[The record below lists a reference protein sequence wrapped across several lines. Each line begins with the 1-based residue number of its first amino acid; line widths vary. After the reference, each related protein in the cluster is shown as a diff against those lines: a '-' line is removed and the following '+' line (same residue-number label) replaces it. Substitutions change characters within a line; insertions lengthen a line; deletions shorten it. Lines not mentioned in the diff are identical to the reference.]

1 MVRGLS
7 CSKTYGIFPDQVSNP
22 HLMHWQV
29 DSLPLSQQGS
39 PGNWTF
45 FFFFLMGFKE
55 LLSENKVNSQDMD
68 FSYFCFVE
76 SLEVYFVVIY
86 SVCHTSVCSCGQPSP
101 AFI

>member
-1 MVRGLS
+1 MFQD
-7 CSKTYGIFPDQVSNP
+7 IWD
-22 HLMHWQV
+22 
-29 DSLPLSQQGS
+29 LPRSSVEPTSHALAGGFFTTE
-39 PGNWTF
+39 PAGKPWKLDL
-45 FFFFLMGFKE
+45 FFFFLMAFKE